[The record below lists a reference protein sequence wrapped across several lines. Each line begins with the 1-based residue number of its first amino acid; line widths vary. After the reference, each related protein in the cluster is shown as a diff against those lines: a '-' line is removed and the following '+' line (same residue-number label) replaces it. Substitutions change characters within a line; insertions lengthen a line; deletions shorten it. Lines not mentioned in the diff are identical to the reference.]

1 MPLAPR
7 TIPRQATG
15 DAIRDRVISHNVLM
29 TPSLLG
35 TGLLVVGI
43 VVWVVCAIY
52 AYRNAPKLGR
62 SRAVWTILA
71 VILGPIALM
80 VLYVLPKKQPV
91 GDASHSKRTDPRDAL
106 YEVPK
111 KKR

>member
-1 MPLAPR
+1 
-7 TIPRQATG
+7 
-15 DAIRDRVISHNVLM
+15 M
-29 TPSLLG
+29 TPTLLG
-35 TGLLVVGI
+35 TGLLAVAI

-52 AYRNAPKLGR
+52 AYRMAPTFGR

-71 VILGPIALM
+71 AILGPIALM

-91 GDASHSKRTDPRDAL
+91 GSAAHSKRTDPYEAL

-111 KKR
+111 KKH

>member
-1 MPLAPR
+1 
-7 TIPRQATG
+7 
-15 DAIRDRVISHNVLM
+15 M
-29 TPSLLG
+29 TDPTLVG
-35 TGLLVVGI
+35 TGFLVVAA
-43 VVWVVCAIY
+43 VVWAVCAIY
-52 AYRNAPKLGR
+52 AYQNAPKFGR

-71 VILGPIALM
+71 VVLGPIALM

-91 GDASHSKRTDPRDAL
+91 GHAARSKGTDPHDAL

>member
-1 MPLAPR
+1 
-7 TIPRQATG
+7 
-15 DAIRDRVISHNVLM
+15 M

-35 TGLLVVGI
+35 TGLLIIGI

-52 AYRNAPKLGR
+52 AYRIAPTLGR
-62 SRAVWTILA
+62 SRTVWTILA
-71 VILGPIALM
+71 AILGPIALM

-91 GDASHSKRTDPRDAL
+91 GDASHSKRTDPHEAL

-111 KKR
+111 KKH

>member
-1 MPLAPR
+1 
-7 TIPRQATG
+7 
-15 DAIRDRVISHNVLM
+15 M

-35 TGLLVVGI
+35 TGLFVLAA
-43 VVWVVCAIY
+43 VVWVLCAIF
-52 AYRNAPKLGR
+52 AYQNAPKFGR

-71 VILGPIALM
+71 IILGPIALM

-91 GDASHSKRTDPRDAL
+91 GHAGHSNRPDPHDAL

-111 KKR
+111 KKH

>member
-1 MPLAPR
+1 
-7 TIPRQATG
+7 
-15 DAIRDRVISHNVLM
+15 M

-35 TGLLVVGI
+35 TGLLIVGI

-52 AYRNAPKLGR
+52 AYRIAPTFGR
-62 SRAVWTILA
+62 SRAAWTILA
-71 VILGPIALM
+71 AILGPIALM

-91 GDASHSKRTDPRDAL
+91 GHASDSKRTDPHDAL
-106 YEVPK
+106 YEVPR

>member
-1 MPLAPR
+1 
-7 TIPRQATG
+7 
-15 DAIRDRVISHNVLM
+15 M

-35 TGLLVVGI
+35 TGLLIVGT

-52 AYRNAPKLGR
+52 AYRMAPTFGR
-62 SRAVWTILA
+62 SRAAWTIMA
-71 VILGPIALM
+71 AILGPIALM

-91 GDASHSKRTDPRDAL
+91 GDAAHSKRTDPYDAL

-111 KKR
+111 KKH

>member
-1 MPLAPR
+1 
-7 TIPRQATG
+7 
-15 DAIRDRVISHNVLM
+15 M

-35 TGLLVVGI
+35 TGLFIVGA

-52 AYRNAPKLGR
+52 AYRNAPKFGR

-71 VILGPIALM
+71 IILGPIALM
-80 VLYVLPKKQPV
+80 VLYVLPKKPPV
-91 GDASHSKRTDPRDAL
+91 GDAAHSKRTDPHDAL

-111 KKR
+111 KKH